1 MVAICLTT
9 NRYIPFSRLHLSTC
23 PICGGILS
31 EGSLEKLGL
40 DYTHLE
46 KIRETIRS
54 NKLAMVM
61 DLGDIALKYLHPEHL
76 GTEFQVHD
84 ALEILSNKSLEI
96 AEKQRDFL
104 TKMREDQREDRKSI
118 LEEHQQELLKLN
130 VEAKDAQ
137 KKLLEN
143 LSQINSGL
151 SQIRERIV
159 GPGIGGPGEI
169 ISIKELKSAF
179 PADSFTNAKAA
190 AGGPDIVA
198 KVNDGTMEAGRIVV
212 SVKYQD
218 KWKDDFL
225 DQLKRNLSEV
235 NTEFGVLVSRVFP
248 SDALNDRVYLTD
260 DGYAVVKP
268 EYATIAYMGMR
279 EAAIHLHRARAAIRG
294 EMDRIKT
301 REQVTMAIRDWLSGE
316 NFSKAVKD
324 LDLAIQASNETV
336 EIVQKWQTYADE
348 KSRKIQSV
356 QQDLRTYIL
365 ACGGLLGELR
375 ERLAKTGP
383 KDIIMGPDLLGRSAG
398 A

>member
-1 MVAICLTT
+1 M
-9 NRYIPFSRLHLSTC
+9 
-23 PICGGILS
+23 S
-31 EGSLEKLGL
+31 EQSLEKLGL
-40 DYTHLE
+40 DDTHIE
-46 KIRETIRS
+46 MIRDKIQS

-96 AEKQRDFL
+96 AERQRDFL
-104 TKMREDQREDRKSI
+104 AKMREDQREDRKSV

-130 VEAKDAQ
+130 TEAKDAQ
-137 KKLLEN
+137 RKLLEN

-159 GPGIGGPGEI
+159 GPGIGAPGEI
-169 ISIKELKSAF
+169 ISIKELKSVF
-179 PADSFTNAKAA
+179 PLDSFTNAKAA
-190 AGGPDIVA
+190 AGGSDIVA
-198 KVNDGTMEAGRIVV
+198 KVNDGTAEAGRIVV

-225 DQLKRNLSEV
+225 EQLKRNLSEE
-235 NTEFGVLVSRVFP
+235 NTEFGILVSRVFP
-248 SDALNDRVYLTD
+248 SDALNDRVYLTEH
-260 DGYAVVKP
+260 GYAVVKP
-268 EYATIAYMGMR
+268 EYASIAYMGMR
-279 EAAIHLHRARAAIRG
+279 EAVTHLHRARATIRG

-301 REQVTMAIRDWLSGE
+301 REQVTTAIRYWLSGE
-316 NFSKAVKD
+316 NFSKAMED

-348 KSRKIQSV
+348 RSRKIQSV

-375 ERLAKTGP
+375 EKLAKTGS
-383 KDIIMGPDLLGRSAG
+383 KDINIGPDSLGGG
-398 A
+398 ARA